1 MKMIPASLPASLT
14 RSFWTLADQGV
25 VSLGM
30 FAINILLAR
39 TFPSQEYGTFVFF
52 LSVLLALQVV
62 NVSLIQY
69 PLSVEGAVLDP
80 AKRRTLAGRAGVL
93 TAGSL
98 LPLSGILSLVGY
110 GLGKPELV
118 VPTVLYFVVWQAQ
131 EIGRRG
137 LMSGL
142 KHDKALWGDSV
153 TYLGQVAVLNLMA
166 LGGHLTLERVF
177 VAMTGPALAGAV
189 IHFAILRPGFG
200 SLSEL
205 PGVCRRFWSI
215 GHWALAN
222 NLFLMLRVQSLVWLM
237 AAMDGMASTAAFQA
251 VLNLVNIA
259 NPIIIGM
266 GNLVPQ
272 LAARGRSAV
281 SAGAGALHPDEQAW
295 LAIRGYVVIGGAPLL
310 VYYSLALLVP
320 DQVLHIVYGTMSPYA
335 NQELA
340 LRLLSVGALTGYLA
354 EMVCSYFYGVQ
365 RSQFAL
371 VVNVVGTLAVFAAV
385 GPLAAMYGVAGV
397 CMALLFSSVLRVGA
411 AQYYLSKTRTAHVA
425 R

>member
-1 MKMIPASLPASLT
+1 MRMIPASLPASLV

-30 FAINILLAR
+30 FAINIQLAR
-39 TFPSQEYGTFVFF
+39 TFPSEEYGTFVFF

-69 PLSVEGAVLDP
+69 PLSVEGAVLDR
-80 AKRRTLAGRAGVL
+80 AERRTLAGRAVL
-93 TAGSL
+93 MTAGSI
-98 LPLSGILSLVGY
+98 LPLSGIVALVGY
-110 GLGKPELV
+110 GLGMPELV
-118 VPTVLYFVVWQAQ
+118 GPAVLYFIVWQVQ

-153 TYLGQVAVLNLMA
+153 TYLGQIAVLNLMA

-177 VAMTGPALAGAV
+177 IAMTGPALAGAV
-189 IHFAILRPGFG
+189 VHFAILRPRFDG
-200 SLSEL
+200 LSDL
-205 PGVCRRFWSI
+205 PAVVRRFWSI

-251 VLNLVNIA
+251 VVNLVNIA

-272 LAARGRSAV
+272 IAARGRSTLHTE
-281 SAGAGALHPDEQAW
+281 AGGLHPDEQAW
-295 LAIRGYVVIGGAPLL
+295 LAIRGYVVIGAAPLL
-310 VYYSLALLVP
+310 VYYSLGLLFP
-320 DQVLHIVYGTMSPYA
+320 DQMLHIVYGAMSPYA
-335 NQELA
+335 DQEWP
-340 LRLLSVGALTGYLA
+340 LRLLSIGALAGYLA

-371 VVNVVGTLAVFAAV
+371 VVNVTGTLAVFAVV

-397 CMALLFSSVLRVGA
+397 CMALLFSSLLRVGA
-411 AQYYLSKTRTAHVA
+411 AHHYLSKTRTAHVA